1 MEVDDGEIDENIK
14 AVIINLEDEE
24 ERKRVK
30 HVVVRATGIEISF
43 KSIEKIGRKVNVK
56 GDGSCGYHSLMAG
69 LKSVGKKFRDN
80 LQEFRYDL
88 RQFAENQ
95 HLDQGT
101 LESIYKPSLKY
112 TQTVGKKNWLHLG
125 YTGIVIAKL
134 FDVLL
139 YVYLKDTKGKDRT
152 TTRTLVYRPDG
163 TYTDIQD
170 FWPIMGRDMDRTGDV
185 VVRSVPFVSFKY
197 TYTNTSKSFAI
208 TIPG

>member
-1 MEVDDGEIDENIK
+1 MLVKSTKNIK

-24 ERKRVK
+24 ERRRVK
-30 HVVVRATGIEISF
+30 PVVIRATGIEISY
-43 KSIEKIGRKVNVK
+43 KSIEEFGRKVNVK

-80 LQEFRYDL
+80 LREFRYDL

-112 TQTVGKKNWLHLG
+112 TQTVNWLHTG
-125 YTGIVIAKL
+125 YAGLVIAKL

-139 YVYLKDTKGKDRT
+139 YVYLNHTKGILIVQR
-152 TTRTLVYRPDG
+152 
-163 TYTDIQD
+163 
-170 FWPIMGRDMDRTGDV
+170 
-185 VVRSVPFVSFKY
+185 
-197 TYTNTSKSFAI
+197 
-208 TIPG
+208 